1 MGYQSRETLTPRSP
15 SASTN
20 VARSDGY
27 GLAAFVTLKGA
38 ALLGGILAT
47 GVFVAGGSA
56 LRGPVPSPLSPA
68 AACTAAGVAGPF
80 KAVFGD
86 RRTAGGAATL
96 FRQAVH
102 VGFKNLAIVQA
113 GPTDFEVD
121 LFGVPTYR
129 AGTELRAEA
138 HSAHMEVAI
147 EPSRDLYCPDHDAD
161 REAVFGHRST
171 VPTVIALRAAVVKV
185 GFTAARI
192 ERDGVRDYE
201 VAVGGLLTMTRA
213 REFQAEAKTAG
224 YRVVLERS

>member
-1 MGYQSRETLTPRSP
+1 
-15 SASTN
+15 
-20 VARSDGY
+20 
-27 GLAAFVTLKGA
+27 VTLKVA
-38 ALLGGILAT
+38 AVLGGILAT

-56 LRGPVPSPLSPA
+56 LRVLVPSPLSPA
-68 AACTAAGVAGPF
+68 AACTTAGMAGPF
-80 KAVFGD
+80 KAVFGH

-121 LFGVPTYR
+121 LFGVPTYP
-129 AGTELRAEA
+129 AGSELRAEA
-138 HSAHMEVAI
+138 RSAGLQVTI

-201 VAVGGLLTMTRA
+201 VAVGGLLTVTRA
-213 REFQAEAKTAG
+213 HEFQAEAKTAG